1 MQALGFVFDKEIVR
15 MLFNDAPTRYGDRN
29 GGYCRVIT
37 EIRTRRGDN
46 AEMAVIELV

>member
-15 MLFNDAPTRYGDRN
+15 TLFLEAPVRYGDRS
-29 GGYCRVIT
+29 GGYCRVVT

-46 AEMAVIELV
+46 AEMAIIELV